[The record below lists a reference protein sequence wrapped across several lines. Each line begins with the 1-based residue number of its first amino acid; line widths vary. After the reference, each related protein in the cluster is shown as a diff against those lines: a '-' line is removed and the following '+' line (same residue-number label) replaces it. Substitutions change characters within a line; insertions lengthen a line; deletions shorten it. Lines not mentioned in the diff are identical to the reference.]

1 MRLMTL
7 DVHKTAYGWASARL
21 DDRHYMELALEQAKH
36 AYSLGEVPI
45 GAVVVYDPIDPAT
58 REYRLPE
65 PKLLSAA
72 CNLRETTQD
81 PAGHAE
87 FLAMK
92 AASRELGEWR
102 LEGCT
107 VYVTLEPCIMCAGL
121 MHQARVSRC
130 VFGASDQKAGA
141 VGTLYRIHDD
151 ARLNHAFPVQ
161 GGVLEGE
168 CQGLLKRFFKE
179 RRDQRKDA
187 KKERRAIEEAAAAA
201 EAAAME
207 STAGSAIT
215 KVAAVAAE
223 QAETSSAGQPAASP
237 ESNRSTPEPSQTEE
251 RPATTAAPMNKE
263 NQ

>member
-21 DDRHYMELALEQAKH
+21 DDRYYMELALEQAKH

-45 GAVVVYDPIDPAT
+45 GAVVVYDPVDSAT
-58 REYRLPE
+58 REYLLPA
-65 PKLLSAA
+65 PKLLAAA

-81 PAGHAE
+81 PAAHAE
-87 FLAMK
+87 FLAMQ
-92 AASRELGEWR
+92 AASHELGEWR

-121 MHQARVSRC
+121 MHQARISRC

-151 ARLNHAFPVQ
+151 ARLNHAFPVE
-161 GGVLEGE
+161 GGVMEEE

-179 RRDQRKDA
+179 RREQRKAA
-187 KKERRAIEEAAAAA
+187 KKERQVLGAAAAA
-201 EAAAME
+201 GQAAAQADDHTVAQA
-207 STAGSAIT
+207 SAAGPAAIPVKKERQAA
-215 KVAAVAAE
+215 KVAL
-223 QAETSSAGQPAASP
+223 
-237 ESNRSTPEPSQTEE
+237 
-251 RPATTAAPMNKE
+251 MNKE